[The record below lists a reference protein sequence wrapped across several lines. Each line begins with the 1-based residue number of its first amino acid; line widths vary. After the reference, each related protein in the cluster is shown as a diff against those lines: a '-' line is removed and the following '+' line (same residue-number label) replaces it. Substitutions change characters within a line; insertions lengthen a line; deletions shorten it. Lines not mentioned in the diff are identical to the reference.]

1 MPFTCFA
8 SLLVLC
14 NICLN
19 IACTF
24 DGALFLSLIFLSLHY
39 QMFYL
44 VMFVSAVRISSLQCF
59 CLQFPF
65 QVYELP
71 NSVTPLSMVILIII
85 RMCFFILTVLWH
97 VSLLLQSWWFVV
109 SARTIHFLC
118 LIVNAVSYLSS
129 SYLGILMVPCSNLF
143 WSFIAPRF
151 HYQMICLIMFTVTV
165 RMSYCGM

>member
-1 MPFTCFA
+1 CVILCCQYQCYSLTRTINIVVCVHVFVYSVGCGICSFSMPFTCFA

-85 RMCFFILTVLWH
+85 RMCFFILTVL
-97 VSLLLQSWWFVV
+97 
-109 SARTIHFLC
+109 
-118 LIVNAVSYLSS
+118 
-129 SYLGILMVPCSNLF
+129 
-143 WSFIAPRF
+143 
-151 HYQMICLIMFTVTV
+151 
-165 RMSYCGM
+165 